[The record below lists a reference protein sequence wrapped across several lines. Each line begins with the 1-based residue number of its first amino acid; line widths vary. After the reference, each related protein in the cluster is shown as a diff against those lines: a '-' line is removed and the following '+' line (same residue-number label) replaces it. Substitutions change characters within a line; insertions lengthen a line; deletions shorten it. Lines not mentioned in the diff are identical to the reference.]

1 MFRNL
6 ELFYIYNATRED
18 SLRNMGNTISQNSA
32 DKTLL
37 SFSFNVIIVRSN
49 YTFGFFV
56 LISEI
61 TTLKTIIVKMIKSE
75 K

>member
-1 MFRNL
+1 
-6 ELFYIYNATRED
+6 
-18 SLRNMGNTISQNSA
+18 MGNTISQNSA